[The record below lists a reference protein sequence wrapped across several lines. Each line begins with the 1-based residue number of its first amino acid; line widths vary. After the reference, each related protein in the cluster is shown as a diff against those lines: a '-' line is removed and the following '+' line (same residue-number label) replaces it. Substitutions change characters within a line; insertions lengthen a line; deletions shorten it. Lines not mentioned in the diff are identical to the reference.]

1 LKVQLDKVGLLRKE
15 LSYKDEQLK
24 RREKEVNA
32 LLLKME
38 YMKLKIGGLEEEHVE
53 KDQQMEVLEELRDTL
68 LNENEIL
75 QRTNEA
81 FAQKLKINKEY
92 IDNLSNLLNSRLKD
106 SALEAKDIKE
116 IQEMQL
122 LMKEKN
128 YAREISLLKEEN
140 EALKEENQKGNEEY
154 RKLKED
160 YERFLNNYEE
170 SVKDKFPD
178 FEEFT
183 DNMVKAGIEQFK
195 ASSEKEKSML
205 QKELQKK
212 VKKVSTIINTEYNLI
227 RFWS

>member
-1 LKVQLDKVGLLRKE
+1 MKVQLDKVGLLRKE

-92 IDNLSNLLNSRLKD
+92 IDNLSSLLNSRLKD

>member
-1 LKVQLDKVGLLRKE
+1 MKVQLDKVGLLRKE

>member
-92 IDNLSNLLNSRLKD
+92 IDNLSSLLNSRLKD

-170 SVKDKFPD
+170 SVEDKFPD